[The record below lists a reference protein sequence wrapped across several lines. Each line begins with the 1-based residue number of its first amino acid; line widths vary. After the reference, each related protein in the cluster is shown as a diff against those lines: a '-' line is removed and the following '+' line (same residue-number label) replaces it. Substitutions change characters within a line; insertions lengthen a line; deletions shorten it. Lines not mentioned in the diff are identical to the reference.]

1 MKTQGCDRLAAG
13 DFKPS
18 YSSFFAILPPLF
30 FFFLIEGEGMGGNLS
45 GKGSWNGYE
54 MTAAF

>member
-1 MKTQGCDRLAAG
+1 MKTEGCDRLAAR

-18 YSSFFAILPPLF
+18 YSPFLQSCPS

>member
-1 MKTQGCDRLAAG
+1 MKTEGCDRLAAT
-13 DFKPS
+13 DFKPHS
-18 YSSFFAILPPLF
+18 LLFCNPAPAIF